1 MIDYQAP
8 LTDMQFVLE
17 HLVGERLAGLAPF
30 AALDRETIGA
40 VLQEAA
46 RLVEAEIAPLNAA
59 GDRQGCRL
67 QETAVQTPAGFPAAY
82 QAFVDGGWQGLSLP
96 EVDGGQGLP
105 YLYSHV
111 LMDML
116 AAANS
121 AFSLYPMLTQSA
133 CEALRLHGSEAL
145 RDRYLATLTSG
156 RFAGTMCLTEPQAGS
171 DLSLIR
177 TRAEPDGADAAG
189 PAYRLTGT
197 KIFITGGEQDL
208 SENIVHMVLARLP
221 DAPAGVEGI
230 SLFLVPKLLP
240 DGERNAVYC
249 RGLEQKM
256 GIHGASTCVMGF
268 EGARGWLVGEANRGL
283 RHMFT
288 MMNLARLAVG
298 SQGLG
303 IAEAAAQRALGYAR
317 ERLQGRPGKGQRTG
331 ETVPIV
337 AHAEVRRMLLRLRT
351 GAEGARMLAYDV
363 AAEVDV
369 ARHHADPAR
378 REQAAGYVELMT
390 PICKAG
396 LTDIGLANAS
406 LAVQV
411 YGGHGY
417 IRDNGVE
424 QLLRDAKINCL
435 YEGTNGIQ
443 AIDLVARKLRLADG
457 ALPEILFRRVA
468 KAPAEG
474 AFAPLPALLAQ
485 AREVTARLQAR
496 LAAGEDVTGLAYPYL
511 EGMLRLALAGQWSRA
526 QQAAPALA
534 PAQAAR
540 KQAAA
545 VFFART
551 ELARA
556 RAEFEIA
563 AQDPAECALA
573 DPALV

>member
-8 LTDMQFVLE
+8 LADMQFVLE
-17 HLVGERLAGLAPF
+17 HLVGERLTELAPF
-30 AALDRETIGA
+30 AALDRETTGA

-46 RLVEAEIAPLNAA
+46 RLVEAEIAPLNAT

-82 QAFVDGGWQGLSLP
+82 QAFVAGGWQGLSLP
-96 EVDGGQGLP
+96 EADGGQGLP

-145 RDRYLATLTSG
+145 QARYLAPLTSG
-156 RFAGTMCLTEPQAGS
+156 RFSGTMCLTEPQAGS

-177 TRAEPDGADAAG
+177 MRAEPAG
-189 PAYRLTGT
+189 EDAYRLTGT
-197 KIFITGGEQDL
+197 KIFITGGEHDL

-221 DAPAGVEGI
+221 DAPAGLEGI
-230 SLFLVPKLLP
+230 SLFLVPKILP

-249 RGLEQKM
+249 QGLEEKM

-268 EGARGWLVGEANRGL
+268 EGAQGWLVGQANRGL

-317 ERLQGRPGKGQRTG
+317 ERLQGRPGKSQRAG
-331 ETVPIV
+331 ETVPILK
-337 AHAEVRRMLLRLRT
+337 HAEVRRMLLQLRT

-457 ALPEILFRRVA
+457 GLPEILFRRVA
-468 KAPAEG
+468 EAPAEG

-485 AREVTARLQAR
+485 AREVTSLLQTR
-496 LAAGEDVTGLAYPYL
+496 LAAGEDVTGLAYAYL
-511 EGMLRLALAGQWSRA
+511 EGMLRLALAGHWARA
-526 QQAAPALA
+526 QRAAPALP

-545 VFFART
+545 IFFGRT
-551 ELARA
+551 ELAYA
-556 RAEFEIA
+556 RAAFEVA